1 MSKKDRAEFNKRGRT
16 EWTELIKEW
25 IHSELDREMIA
36 RVYLDGITIEKV
48 AEEFDISVNHCQLRV
63 SNAKEQLFSN
73 VKIE

>member
-1 MSKKDRAEFNKRGRT
+1 MSKKDREEFNKRGRT

-25 IHSELDREMIA
+25 IHSEFDREMIA

-63 SNAKEQLFSN
+63 DNAKKQLFSHI
-73 VKIE
+73 KIE